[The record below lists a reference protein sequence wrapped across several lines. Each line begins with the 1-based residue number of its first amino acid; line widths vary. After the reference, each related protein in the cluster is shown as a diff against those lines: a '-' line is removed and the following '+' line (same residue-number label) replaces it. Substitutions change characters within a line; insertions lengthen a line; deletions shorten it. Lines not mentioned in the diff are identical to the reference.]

1 VTIEKGTIMQ
11 VRQLFAAALVS
22 VSALGAA
29 AAMADDGST
38 TNAVGTTTY
47 STHSERSREAVVAEM
62 RAPAG
67 PSADGGVTNSVG
79 TTSYPFQGERSR
91 ASVVA
96 ELRNSQALGQWHP
109 TGEVGDAPIA
119 QQIQQDR
126 ALAQGQ
132 TRINVAQGRV
142 FAKKAQ
148 SLN

>member
-1 VTIEKGTIMQ
+1 MQ

-29 AAMADDGST
+29 TAMADDST

-47 STHSERSREAVVAEM
+47 SAHSERTRESVVAEM
-62 RAPAG
+62 RAPAS
-67 PSADGGVTNSVG
+67 PSVDGGVTNSVG

-109 TGEVGDAPIA
+109 TGEVGDAPVV
-119 QQIQQDR
+119 QQILQDR

-132 TRINVAQGRV
+132 TRMNVAQGRV

>member
-1 VTIEKGTIMQ
+1 VTTKKEIIMQ

-22 VSALGAA
+22 VSALGTAA
-29 AAMADDGST
+29 AIAGDGST

-47 STHSERSREAVVAEM
+47 SAHSERTREAVVGEL
-62 RAPAG
+62 RAAAA
-67 PSADGGVTNSVG
+67 PSADGSVTNAVG

-96 ELRNSQALGQWHP
+96 ELRNAQALGQWRP
-109 TGEVGDAPIA
+109 AGEVGDAPVV
-119 QQIQQDR
+119 QQIQQDT

-132 TRINVAQGRV
+132 ARINVAQGRV
-142 FAKKAQ
+142 FARKAQ